1 MSTQSTTSVEPYM
14 PALLQPSENPG
25 PVERLLTK
33 PFVRQARLYLS
44 DE

>member
-1 MSTQSTTSVEPYM
+1 MSNRSTTTVEPYM
-14 PALLQPSENPG
+14 PALLQPSETPG
-25 PVERLLTK
+25 PVERFLTK